1 MTNPT
6 VGRLP
11 IGRPIDTALREKAML
26 PCVRCQA
33 KSFNICQPLGYER
46 QKELY
51 EIGKVQKWARRQ
63 QLFRSGDPIG
73 SIFKITSGIVA
84 VSKILPDGRRQ
95 VLDFFLPGDLCGFL
109 ETDKHHAF
117 DGEAITEVTACSFDR
132 ERLMVFAKRHPDVAE
147 ALRVVIADRLKRAAL
162 HMAVLGQLTSTERV
176 ATFLCSMSPAYGR
189 HHLEMSHGVLPMS
202 RTDIADYLGLRLE
215 TVSRALSRLRKR
227 RFIDIENDEFVVIN
241 HAALVEMSNSPYS
254 A

>member
-1 MTNPT
+1 MPNASI
-6 VGRLP
+6 GRLP
-11 IGRPIDTALREKAML
+11 VRQRLDSIWHEAATL
-26 PCVRCQA
+26 PCVRCPA
-33 KSFNICQPLGYER
+33 RSFNVCHPLGYER
-46 QKELY
+46 QKELF
-51 EIGKVQKWARRQ
+51 EIGKVQRWTRRQ

-73 SIFKITSGIVA
+73 SIFKVTSGIVA

-109 ETDKHHAF
+109 ETDQHYAF
-117 DGEAITEVTACSFDR
+117 DCEAITAVTTCSFDR
-132 ERLMVFAKRHPDVAE
+132 ERLMVFARRNPDVGE
-147 ALRVVIADRLKRAAL
+147 ALRVAIAERLKRAVL

-176 ATFLCSMSPAYGR
+176 ATFLCSMSPYGVCDTPTGHR
-189 HHLEMSHGVLPMS
+189 VLPMT

-215 TVSRALSRLRKR
+215 TVSRALSRLRKG
-227 RFIDIENDEFVVIN
+227 RFIDIENDELVVIN

>member
-1 MTNPT
+1 MPHSNIA
-6 VGRLP
+6 RLP
-11 IGRPIDTALREKAML
+11 IRPRLDAIWREDATL
-26 PCVRCQA
+26 PCVRCPA
-33 KSFNICQPLGYER
+33 RSFNVCHPLGYER
-46 QKELY
+46 QKELF
-51 EIGKVQKWARRQ
+51 EIGKVQRWGRRQ

-109 ETDKHHAF
+109 ETDKHYAF
-117 DGEAITEVTACSFDR
+117 DCEAITEATTCSFDR
-132 ERLMVFAKRHPDVAE
+132 DRLMIFANRHPDVAE
-147 ALRVVIADRLKRAAL
+147 ALRVAIADRLKRAVL

-176 ATFLCSMSPAYGR
+176 ATFLCSMSPAYGS
-189 HHLEMSHGVLPMS
+189 HDMSPGHCVLPMT

-241 HAALVEMSNSPYS
+241 HAALVEMSNSPY
-254 A
+254 